1 MNEDMIIKLS
11 KDSLQVISM
20 VSGPLLISTLV
31 LGLLIS
37 VFQALTQIQEAT
49 LTFVPKLIMAALVL
63 IIAGPWMLDILVSFT
78 TELFSNIAEMVRN

>member
-1 MNEDMIIKLS
+1 MVIKLS

>member
-1 MNEDMIIKLS
+1 
-11 KDSLQVISM
+11 M